1 MPRNI
6 VEVDPQKFPWLDL
19 NRYTFCLGAESG
31 GILYLA
37 GQTASEYDPDVGAVV
52 CKGDLLDQTR
62 VIYEKLGVVLEAAGM
77 SFDNVVQ
84 TVDYIDPSAL
94 PQYRETGAI
103 RREFLGG
110 TPVGATGICV
120 ERLLRP
126 DALLEVSAVAV
137 RGEKRAVNPGYD
149 RYGALTYV
157 PGVIAGDMLWT
168 SGFVGSE
175 EPAGGSARG
184 LNLAGGSAGQA
195 SFPQDTGRQMGLTY
209 GIVGSVLEAAGAT
222 PSDVVKTLEY
232 VSPQAWLQYDEG
244 AAKAR
249 GEFFGGVYPANTGI
263 TANRLLRPEGH
274 VEVEAVAVLGGPSTG
289 SGREEIQVPGWEA
302 SYGDATFVPGVRKGR
317 MLQLSAQAGVDHTTA
332 SVVAPFDIV
341 AQTEQAY
348 GNLARV
354 LAEGGYS
361 MDDVVNTIEW
371 VPPNGL
377 STYRRVGEVRR
388 KFFGDSFPSATGVSM
403 HRIRRPGPS
412 DRLIPELLFEVT
424 AVAIV

>member
-1 MPRNI
+1 MPRNV

-37 GQTASEYDPDVGAVV
+37 GQTASEYDPSVGAVV
-52 CKGDLLDQTR
+52 CKGDLLAQTR

-84 TVDYIDPSAL
+84 TVDYIDPAAL

-110 TPVGATGICV
+110 TPVGSTGICV

-137 RGEKRAVNPGYD
+137 RDEKRAVNPGYD

-157 PGVIAGDMLWT
+157 PGVVAGDTLWT
-168 SGFVGSE
+168 SGFVGNDE
-175 EPAGGSARG
+175 VD
-184 LNLAGGSAGQA
+184 GQA
-195 SFPQDTGRQMGLTY
+195 SFPQDTGVQMGLTY
-209 GIVGSVLEAAGAT
+209 EIVGSVLAAAGAA

-232 VSPQAWLQYDEG
+232 VSPQAWLQYDGG
-244 AAKAR
+244 AAESRSA
-249 GEFFGGVYPANTGI
+249 FFKGDYPANTGI
-263 TANRLLRPEGH
+263 TVNRLLRPEGH
-274 VEVEAVAVLGGPSTG
+274 VEVEAVAVLDRPST
-289 SGREEIQVPGWEA
+289 SSVREEIQVPGWEA
-302 SYGDATFVPGVRKGR
+302 SYSGATYVPGVKKGR
-317 MLQLSAQAGVDHTTA
+317 MLQLSAQSGVDHATA

-341 AQTEQAY
+341 AQAEQAY

-388 KFFGDSFPSATGVSM
+388 KFFGEPVSRYGAGGFPSATGVSM
-403 HRIRRPGPS
+403 HRIRRPGPL
-412 DRLIPELLFEVT
+412 DRMIPELLFEVT

>member
-6 VEVDPQKFPWLDL
+6 VEVDPQNFPWLDL

-37 GQTASEYDPDVGAVV
+37 GQTASEYDPAAGAVV

-62 VIYEKLGVVLEAAGM
+62 AIYEKLGVILEAAGM
-77 SFDNVVQ
+77 SFENVVQ
-84 TVDYIDPSAL
+84 TVDYIDPAAL

-110 TPVGATGICV
+110 TPVGSTGICV

-157 PGVIAGDMLWT
+157 PGVIAGNTLWT
-168 SGFVGSE
+168 SGFVGNE
-175 EPAGGSARG
+175 EVD
-184 LNLAGGSAGQA
+184 GQA
-195 SFPQDTGRQMGLTY
+195 SFPQDTGVQMGLTY
-209 GIVGSVLEAAGAT
+209 DIVGSVLEAAGAA

-232 VSPQAWLQYDEG
+232 VSPQAWLQYDSG
-244 AAKAR
+244 AAVSR
-249 GEFFGGVYPANTGI
+249 REFFKGEYPANTGI
-263 TANRLLRPEGH
+263 TVNRLLRPEGH
-274 VEVEAVAVLGGPSTG
+274 VEVEAVAVLGGN
-289 SGREEIQVPGWEA
+289 REEIQVPGWEA
-302 SYGDATFVPGVRKGR
+302 SYGGATYFPGVKKGR
-317 MLQLSAQAGVDHTTA
+317 MLQLSAQAGVDHATA

-341 AQTEQAY
+341 AQAEQAY

-361 MDDVVNTIEW
+361 MDDVVNPIEW

-377 STYRRVGEVRR
+377 PTYRRVGEVRR

-403 HRIRRPGPS
+403 HRIRRPGPH
-412 DRLIPELLFEVT
+412 DRMIPELLFEVT

>member
-37 GQTASEYDPDVGAVV
+37 GQTASEYDPSAGAVV
-52 CKGDLLDQTR
+52 CKGNLLDQTR
-62 VIYEKLGVVLEAAGM
+62 VIYEKLGVILEAAGM
-77 SFDNVVQ
+77 TFDNVVQ

-157 PGVIAGDMLWT
+157 PGVIAGDTLWT

-175 EPAGGSARG
+175 EVD
-184 LNLAGGSAGQA
+184 GQH
-195 SFPQDTGRQMGLTY
+195 SFPQDTGQQMGLTY
-209 GIVGSVLEAAGAT
+209 NIVGSVLEAAGAV

-232 VSPQAWLQYDEG
+232 VSPQAWLQYGDG
-244 AAKAR
+244 SASAR
-249 GEFFGGVYPANTGI
+249 RQFFGGSYPASTGI
-263 TANRLLRPEGH
+263 IVNRLLRPEGH
-274 VEVEAVAVLGGPSTG
+274 VEVEAVAVLGGT
-289 SGREEIQVPGWEA
+289 REEIRVPGWEA
-302 SYGDATFVPGVRKGR
+302 SYADATFVPGVKKGR
-317 MLQLSAQAGVDHTTA
+317 MLHLSAQAGVDHTSAT
-332 SVVAPFDIV
+332 VVAPFDIV
-341 AQTEQAY
+341 AQAELAY

-354 LAEGGYS
+354 LSEGGYS

-377 STYRRVGEVRR
+377 STYRQIGEVRR
-388 KFFGDSFPSATGVSM
+388 KYFGDSFPSATGVSM
-403 HRIRRPGPS
+403 HRIRRPGGL
-412 DRLIPELLFEVT
+412 DRMIPELLFEVT

>member
-1 MPRNI
+1 MPKEI
-6 VEVDPQKFPWLDL
+6 IEVDPRKFPWLDL
-19 NRYTFCLGAESG
+19 NRYTFCLGAEGG

-37 GQTASEYDPDVGAVV
+37 GQTASEYDPVAGAVV

-62 VIYEKLGVVLEAAGM
+62 VIYEKLGAVLEAAGM

-84 TVDYIDPSAL
+84 TVDYIDPAAL
-94 PQYRETGAI
+94 PQYRETGSI

-110 TPVGATGICV
+110 TPVGSTGICV

-137 RGEKRAVNPGYD
+137 RGGKRAVNPGYD
-149 RYGALTYV
+149 RYGVLTYV
-157 PGVIAGDMLWT
+157 PGVIAGDTLWT
-168 SGFVGSE
+168 SGFVGNE
-175 EPAGGSARG
+175 EVD
-184 LNLAGGSAGQA
+184 GQA
-195 SFPQDTGRQMGLTY
+195 SFPQDTGVQMELTY
-209 GIVGSVLEAAGAT
+209 SIVGRVLEAAGAA

-232 VSPQAWLQYDEG
+232 ISPQAWLQYDGG
-244 AAKAR
+244 AANSRRAFFN
-249 GEFFGGVYPANTGI
+249 GEYPANTGI
-263 TANRLLRPEGH
+263 TVNRLLRPEGH
-274 VEVEAVAVLGGPSTG
+274 VEVEAVAVLGGN
-289 SGREEIQVPGWEA
+289 REEIQVPGWEPSYAGA
-302 SYGDATFVPGVRKGR
+302 SYVPGVKKGR

-332 SVVAPFDIV
+332 SGVAPFNIV
-341 AQTEQAY
+341 AQAEQAY

-377 STYRRVGEVRR
+377 SAYRRVGEVRR
-388 KFFGDSFPSATGVSM
+388 KFFGDRFPSATGVAM
-403 HRIRRPGPS
+403 HRIRRPGPL

>member
-6 VEVDPQKFPWLDL
+6 VEVDPQNFPWLDL

-37 GQTASEYDPDVGAVV
+37 GQTASEYDPAAGAVV

-62 VIYEKLGVVLEAAGM
+62 VIYEKLGVILEAAGM

-84 TVDYIDPSAL
+84 TVDYIDPAAL

-110 TPVGATGICV
+110 TPVGSTGICV

-157 PGVIAGDMLWT
+157 PGVIAGNTLWT
-168 SGFVGSE
+168 SGFVGNE
-175 EPAGGSARG
+175 EVD
-184 LNLAGGSAGQA
+184 GQA
-195 SFPQDTGRQMGLTY
+195 SFPQDTGVQMGLTY
-209 GIVGSVLEAAGAT
+209 DIVGSVLEAAGAA

-232 VSPQAWLQYDEG
+232 VSPQAWLQYDSG
-244 AAKAR
+244 AAVSR
-249 GEFFGGVYPANTGI
+249 REFFKGEYPANTGI
-263 TANRLLRPEGH
+263 TVNRLLRPEGH
-274 VEVEAVAVLGGPSTG
+274 VEVEAVAVLGGN
-289 SGREEIQVPGWEA
+289 REEIQVPGWEA
-302 SYGDATFVPGVRKGR
+302 SYGGATYFPGVKKGG
-317 MLQLSAQAGVDHTTA
+317 MLQLSAQAGVDHATA

-341 AQTEQAY
+341 AQAEQAY

-377 STYRRVGEVRR
+377 PTYRRVGEVRR

-403 HRIRRPGPS
+403 HRIRRPGPH
-412 DRLIPELLFEVT
+412 DRMIPELLFEVT

>member
-6 VEVDPQKFPWLDL
+6 VEVDPQNFPWLDL

-37 GQTASEYDPDVGAVV
+37 GQTASEYDPAAGAVV

-62 VIYEKLGVVLEAAGM
+62 AIYEKLGVILEAAGM
-77 SFDNVVQ
+77 SFENVVQ
-84 TVDYIDPSAL
+84 TVDYIDPAAL

-110 TPVGATGICV
+110 TPVGSTGICV

-157 PGVIAGDMLWT
+157 PGVIAGNTLWT
-168 SGFVGSE
+168 SGFVGNE
-175 EPAGGSARG
+175 EVD
-184 LNLAGGSAGQA
+184 GQA
-195 SFPQDTGRQMGLTY
+195 SFPQDTGVQMGLTY
-209 GIVGSVLEAAGAT
+209 DIVGSVLEAAGAA

-232 VSPQAWLQYDEG
+232 VSPQAWLQYDSG
-244 AAKAR
+244 AAVSR
-249 GEFFGGVYPANTGI
+249 REFFKGEYPANTGI
-263 TANRLLRPEGH
+263 TVNRLLRPEGH
-274 VEVEAVAVLGGPSTG
+274 VEVEAVAVLGGN
-289 SGREEIQVPGWEA
+289 REEIQVPGWEA
-302 SYGDATFVPGVRKGR
+302 SYGGATYFPGVKKGG
-317 MLQLSAQAGVDHTTA
+317 MLQLSAQAGVDHATA

-341 AQTEQAY
+341 AQAEQAY

-403 HRIRRPGPS
+403 HRIRRPGPH
-412 DRLIPELLFEVT
+412 DRMIPELLFEVT

>member
-37 GQTASEYDPDVGAVV
+37 GQTASEYDPAAGGVV

-137 RGEKRAVNPGYD
+137 RGEKRAINPGYD

-157 PGVIAGDMLWT
+157 PGVVAGDTLWT
-168 SGFVGSE
+168 SGFVGNE
-175 EPAGGSARG
+175 EVD
-184 LNLAGGSAGQA
+184 GQP
-195 SFPQDTGRQMGLTY
+195 SLPQETGRQMALTY
-209 GIVGSVLEAAGAT
+209 DILGRVLTAAGAV

-232 VSPQAWLQYDEG
+232 LSPQAWLQYDRG
-244 AAKAR
+244 ASEAR
-249 GEFFGGVYPANTGI
+249 QDFFAGEFPATTGI
-263 TANRLLRPEGH
+263 TVNRLLRPEGH
-274 VEVEAVAVLGGPSTG
+274 VEVEAVAVLGGS
-289 SGREEIQVPGWEA
+289 REEVRVPGWEA
-302 SYGDATFVPGVRKGR
+302 SYDGATHVAGVKKGR

-341 AQTEQAY
+341 AQAEQAY
-348 GNLARV
+348 GNLAQV
-354 LAEGGYS
+354 LSEAGYS

-377 STYRRVGEVRR
+377 STYRKIGEVRR
-388 KFFGDSFPSATGVSM
+388 KFFGDTFPSATGVSM
-403 HRIRRPGPS
+403 HRIRRPGPP

>member
-6 VEVDPQKFPWLDL
+6 IEVDPQKFPWLDL

-31 GILYLA
+31 GVMYLA
-37 GQTASEYDPDVGAVV
+37 GQTASEYDPEVGAVV

-110 TPVGATGICV
+110 TPVGSTGICV

-137 RGEKRAVNPGYD
+137 SGEKRAVNPGYD

-157 PGVIAGDMLWT
+157 PGVIAGDTLWT

-184 LNLAGGSAGQA
+184 LNVAGQA

-209 GIVGSVLEAAGAT
+209 EIVGSVLQAAGAA

-232 VSPQAWLQYDEG
+232 VSPQAWLQYDDG
-244 AAKAR
+244 AKR
-249 GEFFGGVYPANTGI
+249 SRREFFKGDYSANTGI
-263 TANRLLRPEGH
+263 TVNRLLRPEGH
-274 VEVEAVAVLGGPSTG
+274 VEVEAVAVLNGP
-289 SGREEIQVPGWEA
+289 REEIQVPGWEA
-302 SYGDATFVPGVRKGR
+302 SYDSATHVPGVKKGR

-332 SVVAPFDIV
+332 SGVAPFDIV
-341 AQTEQAY
+341 AQAEQAY
-348 GNLARV
+348 GNMARV

-377 STYRRVGEVRR
+377 SAYRRIGEVRR

-403 HRIRRPGPS
+403 HRIRRPGPL

-424 AVAIV
+424 AVALV

>member
-37 GQTASEYDPDVGAVV
+37 GQTASEYDPAAGAVV

-77 SFDNVVQ
+77 AFDNVVQ

-103 RREFLGG
+103 RREFLSG
-110 TPVGATGICV
+110 TPIGSTGICV

-149 RYGALTYV
+149 RYGVLTYV
-157 PGVIAGDMLWT
+157 PGVIAGDTLWT
-168 SGFVGSE
+168 SGFIGNE
-175 EPAGGSARG
+175 EVD
-184 LNLAGGSAGQA
+184 GQA

-209 GIVGSVLEAAGAT
+209 DIVGSVLQSAGVA
-222 PSDVVKTLEY
+222 PSDIVKTLEY
-232 VSPQAWLQYDEG
+232 VSPQAWLQYDSGSANARRDFFEG
-244 AAKAR
+244 
-249 GEFFGGVYPANTGI
+249 EYPATTGI
-263 TANRLLRPEGH
+263 TVNRLLRPEGH
-274 VEVEAVAVLGGPSTG
+274 VEVEAVAVLGGN
-289 SGREEIQVPGWEA
+289 REEIQVPGWEP
-302 SYGDATFVPGVRKGR
+302 SYEGATHFPGVKKGR
-317 MLQLSAQAGVDHTTA
+317 MLQLSGQAGVDHTTP

-341 AQTEQAY
+341 AQADQAY

-361 MDDVVNTIEW
+361 MNDVVNTIEW

-388 KFFGDSFPSATGVSM
+388 KFFGESFPSATGVSM
-403 HRIRRPGPS
+403 HRIRRPGPH

>member
-6 VEVDPQKFPWLDL
+6 IEVDPQKFPWLDL

-31 GILYLA
+31 GVMYLA
-37 GQTASEYDPDVGAVV
+37 GQTASEYDPEVGAVV

-110 TPVGATGICV
+110 TPVGSTGICV

-137 RGEKRAVNPGYD
+137 SGEKRAVNPGYD

-157 PGVIAGDMLWT
+157 PGVIAGDTLWT

-184 LNLAGGSAGQA
+184 LNVAGQA

-209 GIVGSVLEAAGAT
+209 EIVGSVLQAAGAA

-232 VSPQAWLQYDEG
+232 VSPQAWLQYDDG
-244 AAKAR
+244 AKR
-249 GEFFGGVYPANTGI
+249 SRREFFKGDYPANTGI
-263 TANRLLRPEGH
+263 TVNRLLRPEGH
-274 VEVEAVAVLGGPSTG
+274 VEVEAVAMLGGT
-289 SGREEIQVPGWEA
+289 REEIQVPGWEA
-302 SYGDATFVPGVRKGR
+302 SYDSATHVPGVKKGR

-332 SVVAPFDIV
+332 SGVAPFDIV
-341 AQTEQAY
+341 AQAEQAY
-348 GNLARV
+348 GNMARV

-377 STYRRVGEVRR
+377 SAYRRIGEVRR

-403 HRIRRPGPS
+403 HRIRRPGPL

-424 AVAIV
+424 AVALV

>member
-6 VEVDPQKFPWLDL
+6 VEVDPRKFPWLDL

-37 GQTASEYDPDVGAVV
+37 GQTASEYDPAAGGVV

-103 RREFLGG
+103 RQEFLGG

-157 PGVIAGDMLWT
+157 PGVIAGDTLWT
-168 SGFVGSE
+168 SGFVGNDE
-175 EPAGGSARG
+175 VD
-184 LNLAGGSAGQA
+184 GQA
-195 SFPQDTGRQMGLTY
+195 SFPQDTGVQMGLTY
-209 GIVGSVLEAAGAT
+209 DIVGSVLTAAGAA

-232 VSPQAWLQYDEG
+232 VSPQAWLQYDAGSAG
-244 AAKAR
+244 AR
-249 GEFFGGVYPANTGI
+249 SNFFGGEYSANTGI
-263 TANRLLRPEGH
+263 TVNRLLRPEGH
-274 VEVEAVAVLGGPSTG
+274 VEVEAVAVLGGS
-289 SGREEIQVPGWEA
+289 REEIQVPGWEV
-302 SYGDATFVPGVRKGR
+302 SYGGATHVPGVKKGR

-341 AQTEQAY
+341 AQAEQAY

-354 LAEGGYS
+354 LSEGGYS

-377 STYRRVGEVRR
+377 STYRRIGEVRR
-388 KFFGDSFPSATGVSM
+388 KFFGDTFPSATGVSM

>member
-37 GQTASEYDPDVGAVV
+37 GQTASEYDPSAGAVL

-137 RGEKRAVNPGYD
+137 RGEKSPVNPGYD

-157 PGVIAGDMLWT
+157 PGVIAGDTLWT

-175 EPAGGSARG
+175 DVGGHP
-184 LNLAGGSAGQA
+184 
-195 SFPQDTGRQMGLTY
+195 SFPQDTGQQMSLTY

-232 VSPQAWLQYDEG
+232 VSPQAWLQYDDG
-244 AAKAR
+244 SAR
-249 GEFFGGVYPANTGI
+249 ARREFFRGAYSANTGI
-263 TANRLLRPEGH
+263 TVNRLLRPEGH
-274 VEVEAVAVLGGPSTG
+274 VEVEAVAVLGGR
-289 SGREEIQVPGWEA
+289 REEIQVPGWEA
-302 SYGDATFVPGVRKGR
+302 SYADATFVPGVKKGR
-317 MLQLSAQAGVDHTTA
+317 MLQLSAQAGVDHTTGTG
-332 SVVAPFDIV
+332 VAPFDIA
-341 AQTEQAY
+341 AQAEQAY
-348 GNLARV
+348 ANLARV
-354 LAEGGYS
+354 LAEAGYS

-377 STYRRVGEVRR
+377 SAYRRIGEVRR
-388 KFFGDSFPSATGVSM
+388 KFFGDTFPSATGVSM
-403 HRIRRPGPS
+403 HRIRRPGPH

>member
-37 GQTASEYDPDVGAVV
+37 GQTASEYDPAAGGVV

-62 VIYEKLGVVLEAAGM
+62 VIYEKLGVILHAAGM

-110 TPVGATGICV
+110 TPVGSTGICV

-157 PGVIAGDMLWT
+157 PGVIAGDTLWT
-168 SGFVGSE
+168 SGFVGNE
-175 EPAGGSARG
+175 EVD
-184 LNLAGGSAGQA
+184 GQP
-195 SFPQDTGRQMGLTY
+195 SFPQDTGVQMGLTY
-209 GIVGSVLEAAGAT
+209 GIVGSVLESTGAV

-232 VSPQAWLQYDEG
+232 VSPQAWLQYDG
-244 AAKAR
+244 GSAKAR
-249 GEFFGGVYPANTGI
+249 GEFFSGAYPASTGI
-263 TANRLLRPEGH
+263 TVNRLLRPEGH
-274 VEVEAVAVLGGPSTG
+274 VEVEAVAVLGGT
-289 SGREEIQVPGWEA
+289 REEIQVPDWDA
-302 SYGDATFVPGVRKGR
+302 SYGGATSVPGVRKGR
-317 MLQLSAQAGVDHTTA
+317 MVHLSSQAGVDHTTA

-341 AQTEQAY
+341 AQAERAY

-388 KFFGDSFPSATGVSM
+388 KYFGDSFPSATGVSM

-424 AVAIV
+424 AVAII

>member
-31 GILYLA
+31 GILYIA
-37 GQTASEYDPDVGAVV
+37 GQTASEYYPSAGGVV
-52 CKGDLLDQTR
+52 CKGDLLDQAR
-62 VIYEKLGVVLEAAGM
+62 VIYEKLGVILEAAGM
-77 SFDNVVQ
+77 SFENVVQ

-120 ERLLRP
+120 ERLLRL

-137 RGEKRAVNPGYD
+137 RGEKRPVNPGYD

-157 PGVIAGDMLWT
+157 PGVIAGDTLWT
-168 SGFVGSE
+168 SGFVGNDE
-175 EPAGGSARG
+175 VD
-184 LNLAGGSAGQA
+184 GQA
-195 SFPQDTGRQMGLTY
+195 SFPQDTGRQMRLTY
-209 GIVGSVLEAAGAT
+209 GIVGSVLEAAGAA

-232 VSPQAWLQYDEG
+232 VSPQAWLQYESG
-244 AAKAR
+244 AAESR
-249 GEFFGGVYPANTGI
+249 GEFFKGTYPANTGI
-263 TANRLLRPEGH
+263 TVNRLLRPEGH
-274 VEVEAVAVLGGPSTG
+274 VEVEAVAVLGGS
-289 SGREEIQVPGWEA
+289 REEIHVPGWEP
-302 SYGDATFVPGVRKGR
+302 SYGDSTHVPGVRKGR
-317 MLQLSAQAGVDHTTA
+317 MLQLSAQAGVEHTTA

-341 AQTEQAY
+341 AQAEQAY

-377 STYRRVGEVRR
+377 STYRRMGEVRR
-388 KFFGDSFPSATGVSM
+388 KYFGDSFPSATGVSM
-403 HRIRRPGPS
+403 HRIRRPGPP
-412 DRLIPELLFEVT
+412 DRMVPELLFEVT

>member
-37 GQTASEYDPDVGAVV
+37 GQTASEYDPAAGGVV

-62 VIYEKLGVVLEAAGM
+62 VIYEKLGVILEAAGM

-84 TVDYIDPSAL
+84 TIDYIDPSAL
-94 PQYRETGAI
+94 PQYRETGPI

-137 RGEKRAVNPGYD
+137 SGEKRAVNPGYD

-157 PGVIAGDMLWT
+157 PGVIVGDTLWT

-175 EPAGGSARG
+175 EVD
-184 LNLAGGSAGQA
+184 GQA
-195 SFPQDTGRQMGLTY
+195 SFPQDTGVQMGLTY

-232 VSPQAWLQYDEG
+232 VSPQAWLQYGDG
-244 AAKAR
+244 SAKAR
-249 GEFFGGVYPANTGI
+249 GEFFKGTYPASTGI
-263 TANRLLRPEGH
+263 TVNRLLRPEGH
-274 VEVEAVAVLGGPSTG
+274 VEVEAVAVLGGN
-289 SGREEIQVPGWEA
+289 REEIHVPGWEA
-302 SYGDATFVPGVRKGR
+302 SYGGATFVPGVKKGR
-317 MLQLSAQAGVDHTTA
+317 LVQLAAQAGVDHTTA
-332 SVVAPFDIV
+332 SVFAPFDIV
-341 AQTEQAY
+341 AQAEQAY

-354 LAEGGYS
+354 LSEGGYS

-377 STYRRVGEVRR
+377 STYRRIGEVRR
-388 KFFGDSFPSATGVSM
+388 KYFGDSFPSATGVSM
-403 HRIRRPGPS
+403 HRIRRPGPA
-412 DRLIPELLFEVT
+412 DRLVPELLFEVT

>member
-37 GQTASEYDPDVGAVV
+37 GQTASEYDPAAGGVV

-62 VIYEKLGVVLEAAGM
+62 VIYEKLGVILEAAGM

-110 TPVGATGICV
+110 TPVGSTGICV

-137 RGEKRAVNPGYD
+137 RGEKHAVNPGYD

-157 PGVIAGDMLWT
+157 PGVIAGDTLWT
-168 SGFVGSE
+168 SGFVGNE
-175 EPAGGSARG
+175 EVD
-184 LNLAGGSAGQA
+184 GQP
-195 SFPQDTGRQMGLTY
+195 SFPQDTGVQMGLTY
-209 GIVGSVLEAAGAT
+209 GIVGSVLESAGAV
-222 PSDVVKTLEY
+222 PSDIVKTLEY
-232 VSPQAWLQYDEG
+232 VSPQAWLQYDG
-244 AAKAR
+244 GSAKAR
-249 GEFFGGVYPANTGI
+249 GEFFSGAYPASTGI
-263 TANRLLRPEGH
+263 TVNRLLRPEGH
-274 VEVEAVAVLGGPSTG
+274 VEVEAVAVLGGT
-289 SGREEIQVPGWEA
+289 REEIQVPDWDA
-302 SYGDATFVPGVRKGR
+302 SYGGATSVPGVRKGR
-317 MLQLSAQAGVDHTTA
+317 MVHLSSQAGVDHTTA

-341 AQTEQAY
+341 AQAERAY

-388 KFFGDSFPSATGVSM
+388 KYFGDSFPSATGVSM

-424 AVAIV
+424 AVAII

>member
-1 MPRNI
+1 MI
-6 VEVDPQKFPWLDL
+6 
-19 NRYTFCLGAESG
+19 
-31 GILYLA
+31 
-37 GQTASEYDPDVGAVV
+37 
-52 CKGDLLDQTR
+52 
-62 VIYEKLGVVLEAAGM
+62 LEAAGM

-137 RGEKRAVNPGYD
+137 SGEKHAVNPGYD

-168 SGFVGSE
+168 SGFVGNDE
-175 EPAGGSARG
+175 VD
-184 LNLAGGSAGQA
+184 GQA
-195 SFPQDTGRQMGLTY
+195 SFPQDTGRQMSLTY
-209 GIVGSVLEAAGAT
+209 RIVGSVLEAAGAG

-232 VSPQAWLQYDEG
+232 VSPQAWLQYDSG
-244 AAKAR
+244 AAQAR
-249 GEFFGGVYPANTGI
+249 SEFFNGPYPANTGI
-263 TANRLLRPEGH
+263 TVNRLLRPEGH
-274 VEVEAVAVLGGPSTG
+274 VEVEVVAVLGGS
-289 SGREEIQVPGWEA
+289 REEIQVPGWEA
-302 SYGDATFVPGVRKGR
+302 SYGNATHVPGVRKGR
-317 MLQLSAQAGVDHTTA
+317 MLQLSAQSGVDHSTA

-341 AQTEQAY
+341 AQAEQAY

>member
-6 VEVDPQKFPWLDL
+6 VQVDPQKFPWLDL
-19 NRYTFCLGAESG
+19 NRYTFCLGAESR

-37 GQTASEYDPDVGAVV
+37 GQTASEYDPSVGSVV

-77 SFDNVVQ
+77 SFQNVVQ

-94 PQYRETGAI
+94 PQYRDTGAI

-110 TPVGATGICV
+110 TPVGSTGICV

-157 PGVIAGDMLWT
+157 PGVIAGDTLWT

-175 EPAGGSARG
+175 EVDGHP
-184 LNLAGGSAGQA
+184 
-195 SFPQDTGRQMGLTY
+195 SFPQDTGAQMCLTY
-209 GIVGSVLEAAGAT
+209 DIVGTVLEAAGADR
-222 PSDVVKTLEY
+222 SDIVKTLEY
-232 VSPQAWLQYDEG
+232 ISPQAWLQYEQG
-244 AAKAR
+244 ASEAR
-249 GEFFGGVYPANTGI
+249 GKFFNGAYPANTGI
-263 TANRLLRPEGH
+263 TVNRLLRPEGH
-274 VEVEAVAVLGGPSTG
+274 VEVEAVAVLGGT
-289 SGREEIQVPGWEA
+289 REEIQVPDWEA
-302 SYGDATFVPGVRKGR
+302 SYSGATMVPGVKKGR

-332 SVVAPFDIV
+332 TGVAPFDIV
-341 AQTEQAY
+341 SQAERAY
-348 GNLARV
+348 ANLAQV

-403 HRIRRPGPS
+403 HRIRRPGPM

>member
-37 GQTASEYDPDVGAVV
+37 GQTASEYDPAVGGVV

-84 TVDYIDPSAL
+84 TVDYIDPAAL

-110 TPVGATGICV
+110 TPVGSTGICV

-137 RGEKRAVNPGYD
+137 SGEKRAVNPGYD

-157 PGVIAGDMLWT
+157 PGVIAGDTLWT
-168 SGFVGSE
+168 SGFVGNE
-175 EPAGGSARG
+175 EVD
-184 LNLAGGSAGQA
+184 GQA
-195 SFPQDTGRQMGLTY
+195 SFPQCTGRQMGLTY
-209 GIVGSVLEAAGAT
+209 EIVGSVLAAAAAA

-232 VSPQAWLQYDEG
+232 VSPQAWLQYDGG
-244 AAKAR
+244 AADSR
-249 GEFFGGVYPANTGI
+249 REFFKGAYPANTGI
-263 TANRLLRPEGH
+263 TVNRLLRPEGH
-274 VEVEAVAVLGGPSTG
+274 VEVEAVAVLGGN
-289 SGREEIQVPGWEA
+289 REEIQVPGWDP
-302 SYGDATFVPGVRKGR
+302 SYGDATYVPGVKKGR
-317 MLQLSAQAGVDHTTA
+317 MLQLSAQAGIDHTTA
-332 SVVAPFDIV
+332 TGVAPFEIV
-341 AQTEQAY
+341 AQAEQAY

-361 MDDVVNTIEW
+361 LDDVVNTIEW

-377 STYRRVGEVRR
+377 SAYRRVGEVRR

-403 HRIRRPGPS
+403 HRIRRPGPP
-412 DRLIPELLFEVT
+412 DRLVPELLFEVT

>member
-6 VEVDPQKFPWLDL
+6 VEVDPQGFPWLDL

-37 GQTASEYDPDVGAVV
+37 GQTASEYDPSVGAVV

-77 SFDNVVQ
+77 SFENVVQ
-84 TVDYIDPSAL
+84 TVDYIDPTAL
-94 PQYRETGAI
+94 PLYRETGAI

-110 TPVGATGICV
+110 TPVGSTGICV

-149 RYGALTYV
+149 RYGSLTYV
-157 PGVIAGDMLWT
+157 PGVIAGDTLWT
-168 SGFVGSE
+168 SGFVGNAE
-175 EPAGGSARG
+175 VD
-184 LNLAGGSAGQA
+184 GQA
-195 SFPQDTGRQMGLTY
+195 SFPQDTGVQMGLTY
-209 GIVGSVLEAAGAT
+209 GIVGSVLEAAGAA

-232 VSPQAWLQYDEG
+232 ASPQAWIQYDEG
-244 AAKAR
+244 AASSR
-249 GEFFGGVYPANTGI
+249 REFFRGAYPANTGI
-263 TANRLLRPEGH
+263 TVNRLLRPEGH
-274 VEVEAVAVLGGPSTG
+274 VEVEAVAVLGGT
-289 SGREEIQVPGWEA
+289 REEIQVPGWEA
-302 SYGDATFVPGVRKGR
+302 SYADATCVPGVRKGR
-317 MLQLSAQAGVDHTTA
+317 MLQLSAQAGVDHRTA
-332 SVVAPFDIV
+332 SGVAPFDIV
-341 AQTEQAY
+341 AQAAQAY
-348 GNLARV
+348 ANLERV
-354 LAEGGYS
+354 LSEGGYS

-377 STYRRVGEVRR
+377 SAYRQVGEVRR
-388 KFFGDSFPSATGVSM
+388 RYFGDSFPSATGVSM
-403 HRIRRPGPS
+403 HRIRRPGPL

-424 AVAIV
+424 AVALV

>member
-6 VEVDPQKFPWLDL
+6 IEVDPQKFPWLDL

-37 GQTASEYDPDVGAVV
+37 GQTASEYDPSAGVVV
-52 CKGDLLDQTR
+52 CKGGLLDQTR

-84 TVDYIDPSAL
+84 TVDYIDPAAL

-110 TPVGATGICV
+110 SPVGSTGICV

-126 DALLEVSAVAV
+126 DALLEVSSVAV

-157 PGVIAGDMLWT
+157 PGVIAGDTLWT

-175 EPAGGSARG
+175 EVG
-184 LNLAGGSAGQA
+184 GQA
-195 SFPQDTGRQMGLTY
+195 SLPQDTGRQMGLTY
-209 GIVGSVLEAAGAT
+209 EIVGSVLAAAGAV
-222 PSDVVKTLEY
+222 PSDIVKTLEY
-232 VSPQAWLQYDEG
+232 ISPQAWLQYDGG
-244 AAKAR
+244 AADSR
-249 GEFFGGVYPANTGI
+249 REFFKGAFPANTGI
-263 TANRLLRPEGH
+263 TVNRLLHSDGH
-274 VEVEAVAVLGGPSTG
+274 MEVEAVAVLGGN
-289 SGREEIQVPGWEA
+289 REEIQVPGWEP
-302 SYGDATFVPGVRKGR
+302 SYGGATYVPGVKRGR

-332 SVVAPFDIV
+332 TGVAPFDIV
-341 AQTEQAY
+341 AQAEQAY

-371 VPPNGL
+371 VPPNRL
-377 STYRRVGEVRR
+377 SAYRRVGEVRR

-403 HRIRRPGPS
+403 HRIRRPGPH

-424 AVAIV
+424 AVAMV

>member
-6 VEVDPQKFPWLDL
+6 VEVDPRKFPWLDL

-31 GILYLA
+31 GVLYLA
-37 GQTASEYDPDVGAVV
+37 GQTASEYDPLRSAVV

-77 SFDNVVQ
+77 SFENVVR

-110 TPVGATGICV
+110 TPVGSTGICV

-157 PGVIAGDMLWT
+157 PGVIAGDTLWT
-168 SGFVGSE
+168 SGFVGNE
-175 EPAGGSARG
+175 EVDE
-184 LNLAGGSAGQA
+184 QA
-195 SFPQDTGRQMGLTY
+195 SFPQDTGVQMGLTY
-209 GIVGSVLEAAGAT
+209 EIVGSVLSAAGAV

-232 VSPQAWLQYDEG
+232 VSPQAWLQYDGG
-244 AAKAR
+244 AAYSRRAFFK
-249 GEFFGGVYPANTGI
+249 GEYPANTGI
-263 TANRLLRPEGH
+263 TVNRLLRPEGH
-274 VEVEAVAVLGGPSTG
+274 VEVEAVAVLGGN
-289 SGREEIQVPGWEA
+289 REEIQVPGWEA
-302 SYGDATFVPGVRKGR
+302 SYGGATYVPGVKKGR
-317 MLQLSAQAGVDHTTA
+317 MLQLSAQGGVDHTT
-332 SVVAPFDIV
+332 SSGVAPFDIV
-341 AQTEQAY
+341 AQAEQAY

-377 STYRRVGEVRR
+377 SAYRRVGQVRR
-388 KFFGDSFPSATGVSM
+388 KFFGDGFPSATGVSM
-403 HRIRRPGPS
+403 HRIRRPGPP
-412 DRLIPELLFEVT
+412 DRLVPELLFEVT

>member
-37 GQTASEYDPDVGAVV
+37 GQTASEYDPSADAVV
-52 CKGDLLDQTR
+52 CKGNLLAQTR
-62 VIYEKLGVVLEAAGM
+62 VIYEKLGVILEAAGM

-110 TPVGATGICV
+110 SPVGATGICV

-175 EPAGGSARG
+175 DVD
-184 LNLAGGSAGQA
+184 GQA
-195 SFPQDTGRQMGLTY
+195 SFSQDTGVQMSLTY
-209 GIVGSVLEAAGAT
+209 DIVGSVLQSAGAT

-232 VSPQAWLQYDEG
+232 VSPQAWLQYGDG
-244 AAKAR
+244 SAQAR
-249 GEFFGGVYPANTGI
+249 RRFFGGAYPANTGI
-263 TANRLLRPEGH
+263 TVNRLLRPEGH
-274 VEVEAVAVLGGPSTG
+274 VEVEAVAVLRG
-289 SGREEIQVPGWEA
+289 SRQEIQVPGWEA
-302 SYGDATFVPGVRKGR
+302 TYANATFVPGVKKGW
-317 MLQLSAQAGVDHTTA
+317 MLQLSAQAGVDHATA
-332 SVVAPFDIV
+332 TVVAPFDIV
-341 AQTEQAY
+341 AQAEQAY

-354 LAEGGYS
+354 LAEAGYS

-377 STYRRVGEVRR
+377 SAYRRVGEVRR
-388 KFFGDSFPSATGVSM
+388 KHFGDTFPSATGVSM
-403 HRIRRPGPS
+403 HRIRRPGPH